1 MKNPL
6 ILFALF
12 CVLVSNAWT
21 QGCSQCKIL
30 AEQGSDMAENAF
42 TSNING
48 GILYLMAFPYV
59 ILLIIFRKPV
69 LGFFRSLLSGQKSSQ

>member
-1 MKNPL
+1 MRKPL
-6 ILFALF
+6 IVLFFL
-12 CVLVSNAWT
+12 CLVSIDAWS

-30 AEQGSDMAENAF
+30 AEQGSDMAENSF

-69 LGFFRSLLSGQKSSQ
+69 IGFIRSFLSSHKSSQ